1 MNDIVFYSNDDVF
14 SIANYTTVVQ
24 VVPHYHS
31 EFEIYYLLKGNCR
44 YLIDKSIYELSEG
57 DLCII
62 PPGTIHNTRYEKE
75 DNHKRMLIS
84 FPENYL
90 PDSLREAISK
100 IYFHPNSKITQSKIK
115 EIFDSIDD
123 EYTHPDHFSKYAIQ
137 NKIHELILLILRNDI
152 SADSPTSESLLVKQ
166 AITFIKGNYASNITA
181 EQTAKFCFVS
191 REHLTRTLKRETGF
205 SFKEFLTFYRLKKAE
220 AILKSNPKERIID
233 VALQCGFNDSN
244 YFSKVYKQKYSC
256 SPSAV
261 KKSNQHPIL

>member
-14 SIANYTTVVQ
+14 SIANYTTAVQ

-31 EFEIYYLLKGNCR
+31 EFEIYYLLEGNCR
-44 YLIDKSIYELSEG
+44 YLIDKNIYELSKG

-62 PPGTIHNTRYEKE
+62 PPGTIHNTRYEK

-90 PDSLREAISK
+90 PIALRAAISK
-100 IYFHPNSKITQSKIK
+100 IYFHPNSEITQPKIK

-123 EYTHPDHFSKYAIQ
+123 ECTHSDNFSKYAIQ
-137 NKIHELILLILRNDI
+137 NKIHELILLILRNDT
-152 SADSPTSESLLVKQ
+152 SADAATSESLLVKR
-166 AITFIKGNYASNITA
+166 AITFIKRNYASNITA

-244 YFSKVYKQKYSC
+244 YFSKVYKQKYLC
-256 SPSAV
+256 PPSAA
-261 KKSNQHPIL
+261 KKSNQHPSL